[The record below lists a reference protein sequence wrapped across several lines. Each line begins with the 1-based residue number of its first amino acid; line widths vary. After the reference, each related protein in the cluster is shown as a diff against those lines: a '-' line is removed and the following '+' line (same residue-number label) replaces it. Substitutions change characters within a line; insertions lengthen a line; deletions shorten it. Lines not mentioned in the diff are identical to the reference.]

1 MAQAPAPA
9 HAPTSTASEKYYVPH
24 GSPWPIVG
32 SIALF
37 TTVGGCAL
45 WLNHVGAGPWVVT
58 LGLALLAFMFIGW
71 FGTVIR
77 ESESRLYNEA
87 VDRSFRMGMMWF
99 IFSEV
104 MFFAGFFGALLYA
117 RQFSVPWLGG
127 EGTKLLTKV
136 LRGDS
141 YEAEWPTNGPGDIGG
156 EFDVIPAMGLP
167 AINTAILLTSGVTI
181 TIAHHALR
189 AGNRRMLNLFLAF
202 TFLLGFLF
210 VYLQATEYIEAY
222 THHNLKLSTGIYGS
236 TFFPLT
242 AFHGFHV
249 TIGALMLLVIWFR
262 CLKGHFTPTHHFAFE
277 GVAWYWHF
285 VDVVWLGLFIF
296 VYWL

>member
-1 MAQAPAPA
+1 MAQA

-24 GSPWPIVG
+24 GSPWPIIG

-37 TTVGGCAL
+37 TTVGGGAL
-45 WLNHVGAGPWVVT
+45 WLNHVHAGPWVVT

-77 ESESRLYNEA
+77 ESEGRLYNEA

-127 EGTKLLTKV
+127 EGTKLMTKV
-136 LRGDS
+136 LRGDTF
-141 YEAEWPTNGPGDIGG
+141 EAVWPTNGPGQIGG
-156 EFDVIPAMGLP
+156 EFQVIPAWGLP
-167 AINTAILLTSGVTI
+167 AYNTAILLASGVTI

-189 AGNRRMLNLFLAF
+189 AGNRKMLNLFLAL

-249 TIGALMLLVIWFR
+249 TMGAIMLVVIWFR

-285 VDVVWLGLFIF
+285 VDVVWLGLYIV

>member
-1 MAQAPAPA
+1 MAQA

-24 GSPWPIVG
+24 GSPWPIIG

-37 TTVGGCAL
+37 TTVGGGAL
-45 WLNHVGAGPWVVT
+45 WLNHVHAGPWVVT

-77 ESESRLYNEA
+77 ESEGRLYNEA

-136 LRGDS
+136 LRGDTF
-141 YEAEWPTNGPGDIGG
+141 EATWPTNGPGHIGG
-156 EFDVIPAMGLP
+156 DFEVIPAFGLP
-167 AINTAILLTSGVTI
+167 AINTALLLTSGVTI

-189 AGNRRMLNLFLAF
+189 AGNRKMLNLFLAL

-249 TIGALMLLVIWFR
+249 TMGAIMLVVIWFR
-262 CLKGHFTPTHHFAFE
+262 CLKGHFTPTQHFAFE

-285 VDVVWLGLFIF
+285 VDVVWLGLFVF
-296 VYWL
+296 VYWI

>member
-1 MAQAPAPA
+1 MAQA

-32 SIALF
+32 SLALF
-37 TTVGGCAL
+37 TTVGGAAL
-45 WLNHVGAGPWVVT
+45 WLNNVHAGPWVVT

-77 ESESRLYNEA
+77 ESEGRLYNEA

-136 LRGDS
+136 LRGDTF
-141 YEAEWPTNGPGDIGG
+141 EATWPTNGPGHIGG
-156 EFDVIPAMGLP
+156 DFEVIPAFGLP
-167 AINTAILLTSGVTI
+167 AINTALLLTSGVTI

-189 AGNRRMLNLFLAF
+189 AGNRKMLNLFLAL

-249 TIGALMLLVIWFR
+249 TIGALMLVVIWFR